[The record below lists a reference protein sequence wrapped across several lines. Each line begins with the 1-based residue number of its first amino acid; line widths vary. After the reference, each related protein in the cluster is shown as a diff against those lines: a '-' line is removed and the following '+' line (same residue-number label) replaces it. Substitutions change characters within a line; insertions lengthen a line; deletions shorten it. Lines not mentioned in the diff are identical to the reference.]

1 MLSLNCKITEI
12 RPRHEIQIIF
22 QFNSL
27 LLNGILSVLLNR
39 GIPLHFTLP
48 NFISFLRVLLS
59 PVFFVLLRSE
69 HPLGV
74 RFAVLVFI
82 IGAVSDYFDG
92 FFARRWKQVSA
103 FGAFF
108 DPLADKVLTA
118 TAFFAFASLGYLE
131 YWMVLIVV
139 ARDIITTLLRVYA
152 DSIDNSIVTSSS
164 AKLKTFLQMIF
175 ISYLLLLFA
184 LWESREFSADI
195 REFFGWLLQSDAT
208 HLMMLALTLYT
219 VWTTVLYLITN
230 KSIVQQFWRNDAVN
244 VFRMTFVSVFGVG
257 FLPKMP
263 GTFGSMAAVL
273 IVFTP
278 ITTTYLLGLTA
289 VCFVGG
295 LFLIGEVERARG
307 ADAHCIVIDEV
318 IGMWL
323 VLCVPYIPHNWFWVT
338 LGFILFRCFDIFKPF
353 PINLINNRRG
363 AFWVIADDILA
374 AVYAGLALY
383 LFWMTSLSF
392 PLVLAF
398 LNR

>member
-1 MLSLNCKITEI
+1 M
-12 RPRHEIQIIF
+12 
-22 QFNSL
+22 
-27 LLNGILSVLLNR
+27 
-39 GIPLHFTLP
+39 HFTLP
-48 NFISFLRVLLS
+48 NFISFLRVLLA

-69 HPLGV
+69 SQVGV

-82 IGAVSDYFDG
+82 IGAMSDYFDG
-92 FFARRWKQVSA
+92 YFARRWKQVSA

-118 TAFFAFASLGYLE
+118 IAFFAFASLDIIS

-184 LWESREFSADI
+184 LKGSSEFPPNFRD
-195 REFFGWLLQSDAT
+195 FFGWLLVSDAT

-219 VWTTVLYLITN
+219 VWTTILYLITN
-230 KSIVQQFWRNDAVN
+230 ISIVKQFWRNDAVN
-244 VFRMTFVSVFGVG
+244 VFRMSFVSVFGVG

-263 GTFGSMAAVL
+263 GTYGSLAALL
-273 IVFTP
+273 ILFTP
-278 ITTTYLLGLTA
+278 ITTPYLLLLSVICFIAGLI
-289 VCFVGG
+289 
-295 LFLIGEVERARG
+295 LIGDVERTRG

-323 VLCVPYIPHNWFWVT
+323 VLCVPYIPHNWFWVS
-338 LGFILFRCFDIFKPF
+338 LGFIIFRCFDIFKPF
-353 PINLINNRRG
+353 PINRINSRRG
-363 AFWVIADDILA
+363 AFWVLADDILA
-374 AVYAGLALY
+374 AIYAGLALY
-383 LFWMTSLSF
+383 LFWMTSLCF

-398 LNR
+398 VNR